1 MFHQLINLL
10 IPFVQVT
17 KHLQVK
23 IKASKAVKMENTV
36 KSRRKKNI
44 DYFKTQLGLDHLNE
58 MIINYLQQKN
68 QIQRYTNRA

>member
-1 MFHQLINLL
+1 MFQQLINLL

-36 KSRRKKNI
+36 KSRKKKNI
-44 DYFKTQLGLDHLNE
+44 DYFKTQLGFDHLNGDRCYVE
-58 MIINYLQQKN
+58 SFESNILFY
-68 QIQRYTNRA
+68 

>member
-1 MFHQLINLL
+1 MFHQLIKLL

-36 KSRRKKNI
+36 KSRKKKNI
-44 DYFKTQLGLDHLNE
+44 DYFKTQLGFDHLKKHLN
-58 MIINYLQQKN
+58 
-68 QIQRYTNRA
+68 